1 MEACIVRD
9 AEAIVADQDTGTHH
23 SLILCIWQKG
33 ADALIQQYKK
43 LESTLPKGN
52 NLTVTV
58 MTREELMRRF
68 KVKDQTNEPTTDQI
82 NNVCQNINKFL
93 PGHEVHLYID
103 ECWITLLKTFAAHL
117 TAVSIFPL
125 TLFDGSSLRQIQ
137 TK

>member
-9 AEAIVADQDTGTHH
+9 AQAIVADQDTGIQH

-33 ADALIQQYKK
+33 ADALIQQYKQ

-52 NLTVTV
+52 NLSVTV
-58 MTREELMRRF
+58 LTREELMRKF
-68 KVKDQTNEPTTDQI
+68 KVKDQPSEPTTDQI

-93 PGHEVHLYID
+93 PDHDIHLFID
-103 ECWITLLKTFAAHL
+103 ECWITVPKTFAAHL

-137 TK
+137 TR